1 MRLLSLFIFIL
12 WPLILFAESSK
23 TTDPVEQAAFVQT
36 PYQEPKVAFEF
47 YYDDPNKI
55 NSALYWIRSYINP
68 LTEEPYS
75 YAPEFMDIK
84 VIIHGTEIVTLAKKN
99 HAKYKEAVERME
111 YYSMLGVEF
120 RVCALAAKDFGYD
133 TKDFQPFVKI
143 VPSAII
149 EIGHWQQEGFA
160 IIKPQIMDKKFSVE
174 ELR

>member
-1 MRLLSLFIFIL
+1 MKLLITLVIAL
-12 WPLILFAESSK
+12 SSFSVFSE
-23 TTDPVEQAAFVQT
+23 DASFEQT
-36 PYQEPKVAFEF
+36 PYKEPKVAFEF
-47 YYDDPNKI
+47 YFDDPNKI
-55 NSALYWIRSYINP
+55 NSALYWLRSYMNP
-68 LTEEPYS
+68 LIEAPYN

-99 HAKYKEAVERME
+99 FKKYQTAVERMK

-120 RVCALAAKDFGYD
+120 RVCALAAQDFGYEL
-133 TKDFQPFVKI
+133 KDFQSFVKV

-149 EIGHWQQEGFA
+149 ELGHWQQEGYA